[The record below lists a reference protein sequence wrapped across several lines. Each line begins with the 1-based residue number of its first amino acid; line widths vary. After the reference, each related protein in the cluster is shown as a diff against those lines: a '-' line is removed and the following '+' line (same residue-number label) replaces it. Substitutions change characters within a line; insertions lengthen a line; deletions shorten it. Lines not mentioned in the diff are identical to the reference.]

1 MFILK
6 IHMCLF
12 DFSGLIDKEKWLL
25 ELKRMDHVS
34 LPPLFYEIS
43 FCSSLE
49 KYSSI
54 FPYFHLCLK
63 TDRKFL
69 KPGDTDAVLLCGV
82 PVNAPTVLHL
92 CPI

>member
-12 DFSGLIDKEKWLL
+12 DFSGSIDKGTWLL
-25 ELKRMDHVS
+25 ELKRMDHIS

-43 FCSSLE
+43 FCSALE

-54 FPYFHLCLK
+54 FPNFHICLK
-63 TDRKFL
+63 TDRKFF
-69 KPGDTDAVLLCGV
+69 KPGDTNAVLLCRV

-92 CPI
+92 CLI

>member
-6 IHMCLF
+6 IYMFLF
-12 DFSGLIDKEKWLL
+12 DFSGSIDKGTWLL
-25 ELKRMDHVS
+25 EQKRMDRIS

-43 FCSSLE
+43 FCSALE
-49 KYSSI
+49 KYSYI

-63 TDRKFL
+63 TDRKIL
-69 KPGDTDAVLLCGV
+69 KPGDTDAVLLCRV